1 MSNSYTMVQYKAME
15 RIAGCTG
22 FQWDDGNSAKI
33 SKRHGVSTEECEQL
47 FFNIPLGV
55 ADDDKH
61 STDEARFYALGQ
73 SDSGRLLFV
82 TFTVRQK
89 LIRVISARG
98 MSRRERKIYL
108 SS

>member
-1 MSNSYTMVQYKAME
+1 ME

-33 SKRHGVSTEECEQL
+33 SGRHGVSSVECEQL
-47 FFNIPLGV
+47 FFNIPLIV
-55 ADDDKH
+55 ADDDQH
-61 STDEARFYALGQ
+61 STHEARFYALGQ

-82 TFTVRQK
+82 AFTVRQK
-89 LIRVISARG
+89 LIRVISARA